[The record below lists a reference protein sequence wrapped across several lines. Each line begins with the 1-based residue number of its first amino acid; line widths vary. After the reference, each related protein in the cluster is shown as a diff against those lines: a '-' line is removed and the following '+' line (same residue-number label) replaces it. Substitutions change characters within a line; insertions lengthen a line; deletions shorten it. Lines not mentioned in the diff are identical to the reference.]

1 MSDGPKLNPDLM
13 FEDVFKDIPPHLVR
27 QRAQMRSERS

>member
-1 MSDGPKLNPDLM
+1 M
-13 FEDVFKDIPPHLVR
+13 FEDVFKEMPPHLVR